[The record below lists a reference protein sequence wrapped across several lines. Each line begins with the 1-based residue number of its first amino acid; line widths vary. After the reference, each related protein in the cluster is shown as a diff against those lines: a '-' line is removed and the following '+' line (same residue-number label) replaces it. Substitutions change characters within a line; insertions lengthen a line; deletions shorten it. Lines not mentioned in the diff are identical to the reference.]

1 MHCGVLALQGDFAAH
16 RDALLRIGVSAF
28 EVRTP
33 SDFAAAEALVIP
45 GGESS
50 VINTLL
56 KLDDFRTAIV
66 ERIAGGMPVLA
77 TCCGV
82 IVLAKGVHPEQP
94 AFGLL
99 DVDVTRNAY
108 GRQISSAIVDVDLSE
123 DFGSPS
129 TTEGVFIRAPRITRV
144 GDDVMVLGYRGEDPV
159 LVKQGRI
166 IAATF
171 HPELSTDL
179 RVHQYFVSLA
189 EDCDG

>member
-1 MHCGVLALQGDFAAH
+1 MRCGVLALQGDFAAH
-16 RDALLRIGVSAF
+16 LKALTRLGVSAF

-33 SDFAAAEALVIP
+33 AEFREAEALVIP

-56 KLDDFRTAIV
+56 KLDGFRTAIID
-66 ERIAGGMPVLA
+66 RITGGMPVLA

-82 IVLAKGVHPEQP
+82 IVLARGVKPEQP

-99 DVDVTRNAY
+99 DIDVTRNAY
-108 GRQISSAIVDVDLSE
+108 GRQLSSAIVDVDLVE
-123 DFGSPS
+123 EMGPP
-129 TTEGVFIRAPRITRV
+129 TTIEGVFIRAPRISRV
-144 GDDVMVLGYRGEDPV
+144 GSDVTVLGYRRDDPV

-171 HPELSTDL
+171 HPELSDDL
-179 RVHQYFVSLA
+179 RVHQFFVS
-189 EDCDG
+189 GGGY

>member
-16 RDALLRIGVSAF
+16 RDALLRLGVSAF
-28 EVRTP
+28 EVRTQAE
-33 SDFAAAEALVIP
+33 FAKAEALVIP

-50 VINTLL
+50 VINRMLEIENL
-56 KLDDFRTAIV
+56 
-66 ERIAGGMPVLA
+66 RIAIAKRIAEGMPVLA

-82 IVLAKGVHPEQP
+82 IVLARGVEPDQP

-108 GRQISSAIVDVDLSE
+108 GRQVSSAIVDVNLGEEMGD
-123 DFGSPS
+123 PP
-129 TTEGVFIRAPRITRV
+129 TIEGVFIRAPIISRV
-144 GDDVMVLGYRGEDPV
+144 GCGVSVLGYRDNDPV

-171 HPELSTDL
+171 HPELSDDL
-179 RVHQYFVSLA
+179 RVHRYFVSLA
-189 EDCDG
+189 EELDG